1 MATGDYL
8 TRRAGHLTTSNAPS
22 ENRPTATPPGERDLE
37 RHTWLARGLGLAL
50 LIAALAVIAVTS
62 GPGSPTFF
70 VNAAALLA
78 FAVYVFIAEARTRRL
93 AVNLE
98 KRLRLG
104 LLVHNL
110 ELENMAMQDDL
121 TQLFNRRYL
130 FDRLE
135 RELDSARAL
144 NRSLCVIAVDLN
156 SMKSVNDRYG
166 HKAGDELLKAFGRF
180 LLDCTRASDVPARIG
195 GDEFAIILPDTP
207 LKSANTL
214 KGRLVSRLEKAR
226 LIELDGSPLKVM
238 ASFGVA
244 CFPDNASTVDELIQR
259 ADADMYAEKVSHKSA
274 TVGAISSGNGASHQS

>member
-1 MATGDYL
+1 
-8 TRRAGHLTTSNAPS
+8 LTTSETPL
-22 ENRPTATPPGERDLE
+22 EDRPTTTPPGERDLE
-37 RHTWLARGLGLAL
+37 RHTWVARGLGLVL
-50 LIAALAVIAVTS
+50 LLAALAVIAAMS
-62 GPGSPTFF
+62 GPGSPTFI
-70 VNAAALLA
+70 VNAAALIA
-78 FAVYVFIAEARTRRL
+78 FAVYVFVAEARTRRL

-144 NRSLCVIAVDLN
+144 NRSLCVIAVDLD

-166 HKAGDELLKAFGRF
+166 HRAGDELLKAFGRF
-180 LLDCTRASDVPARIG
+180 LLDYTRASDVPARIG

-207 LKSANTL
+207 IKAANTL
-214 KGRLVSRLEKAR
+214 KGRLIAR
-226 LIELDGSPLKVM
+226 LDKAKLIEPDGQPLKVR

-244 CFPDNASTVDELIQR
+244 CFPEHASSVDELIQQ
-259 ADADMYAEKVSHKSA
+259 ADADMYSEKVSHKA
-274 TVGAISSGNGASHQS
+274 ETVGATASGNGARHDA